1 MTTTTFSWLHLTDL
15 HFGLT
20 GQAPRWPNVR
30 KSFFDDLADL
40 HKRCGPWDAVF
51 FTGDLVQ
58 QGTSAEFAAMQKEVL
73 DQLWQ
78 KLVALGSDKA
88 VLLAV
93 PGNHDL
99 QRPNQKIDNPAV
111 DALLDVERFP
121 KIADKFWS
129 QATGSYRQ
137 VIDTAFAPYSAWW
150 NSTPQRAA
158 NITTGALP
166 GDFVCSLTAGEKQIG
181 IMGLNTAF
189 LQLDKGDYHGKLVWD
204 VQQVHTLCAGGV
216 DKWLEKHEFCI
227 LLSHQGPDWLTQAAY
242 DHGKIEITPPGR
254 FAVHLF
260 GHMHANDIECT
271 QRGGSSKAARL
282 LQSCSLFGMEFFG
295 EPPTQ
300 QRNHGYCAGQIRFNL
315 DETTLRIWPRST
327 TSKGGWR
334 FIPDHT
340 LEGKLEDDQGT
351 EQIVIAQ
358 SKAKA
363 KLLTA
368 VQSAPVAPPA
378 VTTSPSCH
386 STLPNR
392 RVFYGREAELADIAR
407 YLRAEQRG
415 WGVALDGPGGMGK
428 TALAIEAAYRAPVEE
443 FPTKLFVT
451 AKHVRMEM
459 DGRHQ
464 LHDQRVDNY
473 HELMAQIA
481 VALIGPAAH
490 KTAESQ
496 LADVVRH
503 ALASRPSLLVLDNLE
518 HFNLAERRRIFDLLD
533 TLPANCRAIITSR
546 RRDDTAAHFI
556 RLDQLAF
563 ADAQKLLADLC
574 LRLPNTVQLS
584 LQDQEQ
590 LHRETGGNPLLMIWL
605 ASQLGRVQGR
615 SANLAQALER
625 MHEAQKHNPN
635 NDPLEFVFGDLVE
648 SFNQAE
654 LAMLAALSHF
664 SQPADISWLLPLC
677 NILRPEAESAL
688 EALQARSI
696 VVRSDEGWLLPPLCG
711 KFLRTRR
718 ADLVNQ
724 TGDKLAEQAY
734 AWAMEY
740 GGGSDKAPFDEL
752 EARWPQI
759 EAALPR
765 LLAGENTRL
774 QQFCDDV
781 YFFLDFS
788 GRWQAALL
796 LDTEAESKALAV
808 GDVINAGWCAYRQ
821 AWTQTLHGNGNACL
835 QAAERGAQ
843 HWQNA
848 GDFYRAHSMRMQ
860 GQAHR
865 LLKNY
870 PAAMQAFGDALGIF
884 RAIQDDSLS
893 VAMVLNALA
902 EARKQAGELS
912 AAEADYRAALH
923 LAQKLDHREGI
934 ASFTGNLAD
943 LALTNKN
950 FLQAEELARQ
960 ALAISVAIGRQELI
974 ASHNHTLAGALHGQH
989 QNSAALPHARI
1000 AVEIFSRLASRDLAE
1015 AQATL
1020 AACEAAIAAGE

>member
-20 GQAPRWPNVR
+20 GQDCRWPNVR

-40 HKRCGPWDAVF
+40 HTRCGPWDAVF

-58 QGTSAEFAAMQKEVL
+58 QGSPAEFAAMQKDVL
-73 DQLWQ
+73 DDLWQ
-78 KLVALGSDKA
+78 KLAELGSGKA

-99 QRPNQKIDNPAV
+99 QRPVIDGRDAAVVALSNPANF
-111 DALLDVERFP
+111 ES
-121 KIADKFWS
+121 IAKWFWS
-129 QATGSYRQ
+129 QPTGSYRH
-137 VIDTAFAPYSAWW
+137 VIDTAFASYSTWW
-150 NSTPQRAA
+150 ENTPHRAA

-166 GDFVCSLTAGEKQIG
+166 GDFVCSLTAGDKQIG

-204 VQQVHTLCAGGV
+204 VQQVHALCASGV
-216 DKWLEKHEFCI
+216 DKWLAKHEFCI
-227 LLSHQGPDWLTQAAY
+227 LLSHQGPDWLTPAAREQ
-242 DHGKIEITPPGR
+242 GKIEIAPPGR

-260 GHMHANDIECT
+260 GHMHSNKLEYT
-271 QRGGSSKAARL
+271 QLGGSSKAARL
-282 LQSCSLFGMEFFG
+282 LQSCSLFGMEYFG

-300 QRNHGYCAGQIRFNL
+300 QRNHGYCAGQIRINA

-351 EQIVIAQ
+351 EPIVIAQ

-363 KLLTA
+363 KPRT

-392 RVFYGREAELADIAR
+392 RVFYGRETELADIAR

-428 TALAIEAAYRAPVEE
+428 TALAIEAAYRAPDAE

-459 DGRHQ
+459 DGRHE
-464 LHDQRVDNY
+464 LHDQRVENY

-490 KTAESQ
+490 KTAEHQ

-503 ALASRPSLLVLDNLE
+503 ALANRPSLLVLDNLE
-518 HFNLAERRRIFDLLD
+518 HFNPAERRRIFDLLD
-533 TLPANCRAIITSR
+533 TLPVHCRAIITSR
-546 RRDDTAAHFI
+546 RRDDTAARFI

-574 LRLPNTVQLS
+574 QRLPNTVQLS
-584 LQDQEQ
+584 LQDQER

-625 MHEAQKHNPN
+625 MHDAQKHNPN

-648 SFNQAE
+648 SFNTAE

-664 SQPADISWLLPLC
+664 SQPAEISWLLPLC
-677 NILRPEAESAL
+677 NILRPEAEGAL

-696 VVRSDEGWLLPPLCG
+696 VMRSDESWLLPPLCG

-734 AWAMEY
+734 AWVMEY
-740 GGGSDKAPFDEL
+740 GGYSEKAPFDEL
-752 EARWPQI
+752 EERWPQI

-774 QQFCDDV
+774 QQFCDMVD
-781 YFFLDFS
+781 FFLDFS

-796 LDTEAESKALAV
+796 LHTEAESKALAV
-808 GDVINAGWCAYRQ
+808 GDVTNAGWRAELQ
-821 AWTQTLHGNGNACL
+821 AWTHIFQGNGTACL
-835 QAAERGAQ
+835 QAAKRLAQ
-843 HWQNA
+843 HWQAA
-848 GDFYRAHSMRMQ
+848 GDVKRARAIRMQ
-860 GQAHR
+860 GEAHS

-870 PAAMQAFGDALGIF
+870 PAAMQAFEDALLIL
-884 RAIQDDSLS
+884 RAIQADSMD
-893 VAMVLNALA
+893 VATVLNSLA
-902 EARKQAGELS
+902 IVKQEAGELV
-912 AAEADYRAALH
+912 AAEADYRAALL
-923 LAQKLDHREGI
+923 LAQKLNYREGI
-934 ASFTGNLAD
+934 AAYTGNLAE
-943 LALTNKN
+943 LALKSKD

-960 ALAISVAIGRQELI
+960 ALVVSVTIGRQELI
-974 ASHNHTLAGALHGQH
+974 AGLNRYLAAALHGQH
-989 QNSAALPHARI
+989 QSSAALPHARI
-1000 AVEIFSRLASRDLAE
+1000 AVEIFSRLASHKLAE